1 MRFSAASVC
10 LLQLVAVSVTAFST
24 QSIITRSSKGTT
36 SLLKMVSGAD
46 IEQDVSESTPEVVG
60 NDVIYRGKV
69 NEVDFCIAP
78 ADVSLSRAYNQ
89 NSQDQKNP
97 LPKTLSLTRALNNA
111 SNRAVRRILL
121 ARCWPSAE
129 ALNLSLRLV
138 AQAEKKA
145 LEEKEASGQALTS
158 SAKCPV
164 PRPILNIL
172 TRKGEE
178 AGAPVPRSRTNEEY
192 VKDQII
198 SFRDRYGTLPGF
210 MDAEAYLEAVLSL
223 ATTGEE
229 SLRLKEVSE
238 FPAVPSFQT
247 IFLLTFI
254 YILYIYIFLIYIS
267 LCCYSS

>member
-10 LLQLVAVSVTAFST
+10 LLQVVAVSVSAFST
-24 QSIITRSSKGTT
+24 QSITRSKGT
-36 SLLKMVSGAD
+36 SSLKMVSGAD
-46 IEQDVSESTPEVVG
+46 IEQDVAESTPEVVG
-60 NDVIYRGKV
+60 NTVIYRGKV

-89 NSQDQKNP
+89 NSKDKKNP

-145 LEEKEASGQALTS
+145 LEEQEASGQAATS

-178 AGAPVPRSRTNEEY
+178 VGAPIPRSRTNEEY
-192 VKDQII
+192 VKDQIQ
-198 SFRDRYGTLPGF
+198 SFQDKYGALPGF
-210 MDAEAYLEAVLSL
+210 SDAEAYLEAVLSL
-223 ATTGEE
+223 ATSGEE
-229 SLRLKEVSE
+229 SPRVNEVSE
-238 FPAVPSFQT
+238 FQTIPSFQS
-247 IFLLTFI
+247 
-254 YILYIYIFLIYIS
+254 ILRTYIFLCVTS
-267 LCCYSS
+267 

>member
-10 LLQLVAVSVTAFST
+10 LLQVVAVSVSAFST
-24 QSIITRSSKGTT
+24 QSFTHRKLVSS
-36 SLLKMVSGAD
+36 LKMDFGAD
-46 IEQDVSESTPEVVG
+46 IEQDVSESSTPQVDG
-60 NDVIYRGKV
+60 DAVIYRGKV

-89 NSQDQKNP
+89 NSKDKKNP

-121 ARCWPSAE
+121 ARCWPSPE

-145 LEEKEASGQALTS
+145 LEERAEQEASGQAATS
-158 SAKCPV
+158 SAKCPL

-178 AGAPVPRSRTNEEY
+178 AGAPMPRRIRTNEEY
-192 VKDQII
+192 VKDQIL
-198 SFRDRYGTLPGF
+198 SFQDKYGALPGF
-210 MDAEAYLEAVLSL
+210 SDAEAYLEAVLSL

-229 SLRLKEVSE
+229 SSRVNEVSE
-238 FPAVPSFQT
+238 FQTVPSLQS
-247 IFLLTFI
+247 
-254 YILYIYIFLIYIS
+254 ILRT
-267 LCCYSS
+267 

>member
-10 LLQLVAVSVTAFST
+10 LLQLVVSVSVSAFSP
-24 QSIITRSSKGTT
+24 QSITHNKGT
-36 SLLKMVSGAD
+36 SLLKVVSGAD
-46 IEQDVSESTPEVVG
+46 IEQDVSESTPQVIG
-60 NDVIYRGKV
+60 NTVIYRGKV

-89 NSQDQKNP
+89 NSKDKKNP
-97 LPKTLSLTRALNNA
+97 VPETLSLTRALNNA

-145 LEEKEASGQALTS
+145 LEEREASGQAASTS

-178 AGAPVPRSRTNEEY
+178 AGAPMPRSRTNEEY

-198 SFRDRYGTLPGF
+198 SFQDRYGTLPGF
-210 MDAEAYLEAVLSL
+210 SDAEAYLEAVLSL
-223 ATTGEE
+223 ATSGEE
-229 SLRLKEVSE
+229 SPRLNEVSE
-238 FPAVPSFQT
+238 CT
-247 IFLLTFI
+247 M
-254 YILYIYIFLIYIS
+254 
-267 LCCYSS
+267 